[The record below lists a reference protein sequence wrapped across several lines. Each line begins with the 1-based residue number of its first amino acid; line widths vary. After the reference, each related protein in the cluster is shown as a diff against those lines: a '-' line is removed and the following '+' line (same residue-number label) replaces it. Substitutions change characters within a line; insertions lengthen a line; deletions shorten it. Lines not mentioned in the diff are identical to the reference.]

1 MTGIIILATF
11 TVLLAVL
18 AFWCKWQMVKMEKAN
33 SMSGPA
39 PVLIAGIMGIFA
51 VIVSFFSLIG
61 LIIALIVYFI

>member
-1 MTGIIILATF
+1 MTGIIILAVF
-11 TVLLAVL
+11 TVASSLLA
-18 AFWCKWQMVKMEKAN
+18 FFCKREITKMEKAN

-39 PVLIAGIMGIFA
+39 PVLIAGIIGIFA